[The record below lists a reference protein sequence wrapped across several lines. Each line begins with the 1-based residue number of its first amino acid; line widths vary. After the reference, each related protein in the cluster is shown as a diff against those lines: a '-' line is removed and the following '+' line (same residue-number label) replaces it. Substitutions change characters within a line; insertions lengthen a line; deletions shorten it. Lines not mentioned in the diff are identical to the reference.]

1 MGKSSSRSAQYFFTG
16 NYIADNDNNNIDAIG
31 IGGRIYARGGDDHI
45 TLGSI
50 AAKVYT
56 GEGDDTVVGGAAY
69 LEIED
74 TLGDLS
80 IKGGAGYAEIN
91 KSESGHVSFSG
102 AAGGISVAHS
112 GDRGNLGFTGVAA
125 YNSLNRKG
133 LKGDINF
140 KGAGGYNKLWHETD
154 RGNLY
159 FTGAGASNKID
170 RTWFKQYQ
178 GSQGNVSFSG
188 VGAANHISSRVE
200 RGNITFNGAG
210 ADNYIV
216 RKGKDGDIILRGA
229 GAANRIGRLRQREDE
244 YKQTRGDITFEGVG
258 GYNKIYSDVSRGD
271 IYFSG
276 AGAYNELTRTDANLN
291 KSYHGE
297 PIGGALEYA
306 KAEEIVLTTATMGGY
321 YLREPQLVTGIKS
334 TTEPNT
340 YLFAMTDTRYTHV
353 NKIQLQNDPVTGK
366 LSYYSTSWYKIGNHL
381 EGIASNNIQSLNGFI
396 DVNVNGAYRLFNLM
410 VEHSKPMTVYGT
422 EESLLE
428 NEWVT
433 YIVGADVNA
442 KQITLANAN
451 MGGHSVFSNREK
463 VDVSA
468 VKWNRQPN
476 TYVYA
481 RYIESYT
488 KVVQVELADDPETG
502 SLKYLTKAWQKA
514 GDHTSDVANEDFS
527 PANGYRPIEAG
538 GCTLSRLRYTFDTIY
553 TISEE
558 ISRTEGAGQQNIS
571 ESSGDINFNGIG
583 GGNVIKSDVTRGN
596 INFEGGG
603 AANIIVKSG
612 DEGDLRFHGAGVAN
626 VLVHQGLRG
635 KMNVY
640 AGGVANLLVRIG
652 DGRYLVHLLSMSNIS
667 VHKGYGDSRVVMLG
681 GYNTHTQIGN
691 GGANWLAA
699 GGFNVMAQKGNGDIS
714 SILLG
719 GANVLTKFG
728 TGGLVSAMFGG
739 ANIITHISD
748 DTETADTTVIAL
760 GGTNVFTKQGKGNAL
775 AVMGGGANV
784 LTHIGDGN
792 TTGVM
797 LGGANILTKVGNGDT
812 IGVMLGIGNVLTHV
826 GNGRTLG
833 VMGAVGNIFTKAG
846 NGEVIAAMIGKGNLF
861 THVGKGDVWA
871 LMGGLGNVLTKV
883 GEGNVLALMAAAGN
897 VLTHVGDGTS
907 VALMLAKGNIAT
919 KVGNG
924 MTLSAMIGNANIFTH
939 VGDGKTFAAM
949 IGSTNVLTKVGD
961 DLTAGLMIGKAN
973 IYSHVGDGTS
983 IGLFAGE
990 LNVMTKVG
998 DGTSLAAMLGKANIM
1013 THVGGGLTGALVR
1026 EEANIVTK
1034 VGDDFMGVIASGRA
1048 NITTHVGNGATAGV
1062 LLGRG
1067 NILTKIGE
1075 GTTVGLLISN
1085 VGVGN
1090 VMTHI
1095 GKGMTVGLAKGNT
1108 NIITKAGEGEGVN
1121 AVWGKANILTQIG
1134 DGDRYNFAKGDDNII
1149 TKIGDGQEVTVG
1161 QGNTNII
1168 THVGHGDDYTG
1179 AWGKAN
1185 VITKVGD
1192 GRHVVLARGDANMVS
1207 QIGQGDGFYALW
1219 SDKNIVTK
1227 VGDGRQVTAAKGQ
1240 MNITTTIGN
1249 GLNVTATHGDL
1260 NINTKVGQGVSVNAA
1275 WGNNNI
1281 NTQVGDGLNV
1291 AVMKGENNANIH
1303 IGDGLAINAA
1313 YARNNVAIK
1322 LGNGDFYSL
1331 AVSNVE
1337 NNSLSSFFDNIKQ
1350 TVLGV
1355 SGSQA
1360 INYLVRGEEA
1370 NTSGIRK
1377 GRGAIN
1383 LAEVSVIDGFKVD
1396 EIEQVSSDLDSR
1408 LSGSVTE
1415 IETPDISLIEHSLSQ
1430 KVGFASDQNENL
1442 IINGDFEQNEQG
1454 WQSTNQIEAYGSAR
1468 TYGLDNVGH
1477 GDRVSELDVKDNTTI
1492 YQDLQ
1497 NLREGEV
1504 IALSF
1509 DFANRPNI
1517 NIADNGINVFWNGK
1531 LIFSTSGDTGEWQ
1544 NKALELIA
1552 KEGRNRIEFE
1562 GTGLGDGMGYV
1573 LDNVVAQSRT
1583 PKQFH
1588 RVTEHVKQD
1597 KAVQNA
1603 LTDKENV
1610 EKDRRLLAQ
1619 ERDKQLAAMTKFQFQ
1634 LESTNQSV
1642 LKTNGQAQR
1651 EALQEESQSVTDE
1664 LIAMTQGLDTLN
1676 NYANYPGK
1684 SGEKWRNHFA
1694 GGLLNRVQDK
1704 LNQANSTSQQ
1714 QLDNV
1719 QQVIAANQQH
1729 IKKAIEQSEA
1739 GVVKSEQDRD
1749 NARQDIAVA
1758 QKKAELREK
1767 EALSQQLRAE
1777 KTVNDA
1783 NKTCQSAKDRGKR
1796 DITEAE
1802 NKTAQAQT
1810 EAKSAKQSDDAK
1822 PERVGAYGS
1831 GLSGKAYQSTAPVET
1846 GSHIHPESVVHA
1858 DGRFSGSLDE
1868 EEQALDRVK
1877 QAINRL
1883 QTNTGFQYA
1892 ADERE
1897 RLRAE
1902 QFVPGYNLFGEQTSS
1917 SQQPEFTKGDLLQKI
1932 ADKIFDVKAH
1942 GKELKA
1948 YSFHFSQDDN
1958 LLEKLKKIIPE
1969 IGSVLLTNGNK
1980 VESKEFLMGLCFA
1993 LSARYL
1999 IEERIHGAG
2008 GGKDYMLWLKGA
2020 VKAYNDKSV
2029 NKKTDIN
2036 AIESSLLNQY
2046 RRQNMGSAIEDLLS
2060 MQYSQS
2066 MDDSTTAARRKANAA
2081 YGGKLKANGLTGPNI
2096 NDALNYEAEGYESVM
2111 GKLRNVNRSVYMTFM
2126 SKYHAM
2132 SVVVHRQDAQTVW
2145 SFYDPNFGAKSFADY
2160 DDFRRFMD
2168 SFHKSYLTKYQFQVS
2183 KDPDQSFYVQFN
2195 KFQEG
2200 AIAKYDGV
2208 WKKSR
2213 DGEQSYVLRALK
2225 EQGKIFTLGSGATGR
2240 VVDYRENHVTLEVTT
2255 KQGKKVLVE
2264 VESNNVKQVVNV
2276 VQLNIDKVFTYPT
2289 ASKLTLKVP
2298 VDGDRSA
2305 LVLEKLSSNDVIKNK
2320 QVATWDR
2327 VAVTAQTDGRKTRFD
2342 GQVIIQTEND
2352 PVAAKAAANLAG
2364 KHPDSSVVVQ
2374 LDSGGKYRV
2383 VYGDPAKLS
2392 GKLRW
2397 QIVGHGRDESEH
2409 NNTRLSGYSA
2419 DELAEKLKQFSRDFS
2434 QAGTPDHISIVGCSL
2449 ISDNWR
2455 DGFAGRFVVVL
2466 EKQGIRS
2473 DVSARRS
2480 EVAVDATGRKF
2491 TRDHSIRDHNSQ
2503 WGHHLANNKIVF
2515 RWNKRGEL
2523 ASSIER
2529 VIHGIT
2535 ESDINLSQVGIVN
2548 SDGLTKSAIAD
2559 NANGFTAPEKRKT
2572 RIGVNSGNRSDH
2584 SQLSYSGNVQVN
2596 VGEGEFTT
2604 INWGTS
2610 NVSIKVGTGGFKSLA
2625 FGDNNAMVHI
2635 GDGDSGHSVDIGG
2648 YQALEGAQMFIGNRN
2663 VSFNMGRSNDLIV
2676 MMDKSI
2682 PTPPLINPFDGVA
2695 HVAGVLQGIAR
2706 YGADQQWLAA
2716 QEQQWTITGAK
2727 KFVQDMSGLD
2737 QTSGVDYHT
2746 LIDLDSQNERSSR
2759 ALKSDIE
2766 LTLNKKYNEWL
2777 SRNSN
2782 KADTGNMSRAE
2793 QFRRANKELTFNFAV
2808 GGQGADIQVTT
2819 GGWNVMFGDNIQS
2832 ILDTNLGSLFGL
2844 MTQQFTTTG
2853 LVQTTFTYN
2862 PHDLPRQLKNRLLGR
2877 LASVGADTTLA
2888 DIFGVD
2894 YTAEGHLVSRTGD
2907 AVDGVAILQEMI
2919 EIVGEFSG
2927 EQLKAFIDPDKL
2939 LAGLRSGMDMG
2950 ADGVKSF
2957 AESHGLKAK
2966 AVDEESKVSIA
2977 KVEHVQTGLPAT
2989 DSIKP
2994 ERAFGFNALNLPN
3007 LFATIF
3013 SQDKQ
3018 TEMQSLVS
3026 NLKENLTADLLNM
3039 EEKTF
3044 DFLRN
3049 SGHLQGDGDIH
3060 ISLGNSNLNWGGD
3073 GKDLG
3078 AYLGDNNHFWGGR
3091 GDDVFY
3097 ATGISNVF
3105 TGGDGRD
3112 LGVLMGREN
3121 WMFGGEGDDTAVLAG
3136 RLNQVFMG
3144 EGNDQAFVFGEEGFV
3159 DVGHGQDYVVT
3170 SGNHNQLDAGEGQ
3183 DYVVTIGNHSQVGL
3197 GKGADFANVFGN
3209 HNRID
3214 GDTGNDVIKLMGY
3227 RALING
3233 GEGDDHLIATAISKL
3248 SRFNGGDGQDVLVLA
3263 GYQNTFQGGGGVD
3276 SFVVS
3281 TEVIDNQ
3288 VNDISAEDMILF
3300 NGIDWQDLWFQRSGY
3315 DLVLS
3320 VNRSIQ
3326 DDTAQSIFESVGSVT
3341 FNDYFDGNR
3350 AKLVTQM
3357 DNNNESGERGLTALS
3372 DNAVDL
3378 LIQTMSSFAPSAG
3391 DNGFIESLDSKAKM
3405 AITTAWT
3412 DTMIGKGKFA

>member
-1 MGKSSSRSAQYFFTG
+1 MGKSSSSSAQYFFTG
-16 NYIADNDNNNIDAIG
+16 NYVADNDNNNIDAIG
-31 IGGRIYARGGDDHI
+31 IGGRIYARGGDDYI

-74 TLGDLS
+74 TSGDLS

-91 KSESGHVSFSG
+91 KSESGDVSFSG
-102 AAGGISVAHS
+102 AAGGVSTTHS
-112 GDRGNLGFTGVAA
+112 GNSGNLGFTGIAA

-154 RGNLY
+154 QGNLY

-170 RTWFKQYQ
+170 RTWLKQYQ
-178 GSQGNVSFSG
+178 GSQGHVAFSG
-188 VGAANHISSRVE
+188 VGAANYINSRVE

-216 RKGKDGDIILRGA
+216 RKGKDGDVILRGA
-229 GAANRIGRLRQREDE
+229 GAANRIERLRQREDE
-244 YKQTRGDITFEGVG
+244 YGQTRGDITFEGVG

-271 IYFSG
+271 IHFSG

-291 KSYHGE
+291 KAYHGE

-321 YLREPQLVTGIKS
+321 YLRDPKLVTGIKS
-334 TTEPNT
+334 TTEPNA

-366 LSYYSTSWYKIGNHL
+366 LSYHATSWYKIGNHL
-381 EGIASNNIQSLNGFI
+381 EGIASDNIQSLNGFI

-410 VEHSKPMTVYGT
+410 IEHPKPMTVHGT

-442 KQITLANAN
+442 KQITLANAK

-463 VDVSA
+463 VDVFA

-481 RYIESYT
+481 KYIESYT
-488 KVVQVELADDPETG
+488 HVVLVELADDPETG
-502 SLKYLTKAWQKA
+502 SLKYLTKAWRKT
-514 GDHTSDVANEDFS
+514 GDHTGDVANEDFS
-527 PANGYRPIEAG
+527 PANGYSSIEAG
-538 GCTLSRLRYTFDTIY
+538 GCTLSKLRYKFEAMY

-558 ISRTEGAGQQNIS
+558 IGRTEGAVQRNIS
-571 ESSGDINFNGIG
+571 ESSGDINFNGVG

-596 INFEGGG
+596 VNFEGAG

-626 VLVHQGLRG
+626 VLVHQSLRG

-640 AGGVANLLVRIG
+640 AGGAANLLVRIG
-652 DGRYLVHLLSMSNIS
+652 DGRYLAHLLSISNIS
-667 VHKGYGDSRVVMLG
+667 IHKGQGDSRVVMLG

-728 TGGLVSAMFGG
+728 AGGLVSAMFGG
-739 ANIITHISD
+739 ANIITHIGD
-748 DTETADTTVIAL
+748 DTEASDTTVIAL
-760 GGTNVFTKQGKGNAL
+760 GGANVFTKQGKGNAL

-797 LGGANILTKVGNGDT
+797 LGGANILTKVGHGDT
-812 IGVMLGIGNVLTHV
+812 IGAMLGAGNVLTHV

-833 VMGAVGNIFTKAG
+833 VMGAAGNIFTKAG
-846 NGEVIAAMIGKGNLF
+846 NGEVIAAMVGAGNLF

-871 LMGGLGNVLTKV
+871 LMGGLGNVFTKV
-883 GEGNVLALMAAAGN
+883 GEGNALALMAAVGN
-897 VLTHVGDGTS
+897 VFTHVGDGVS

-924 MTLSAMIGNANIFTH
+924 MTLSAMVGKANIFTH

-949 IGSTNVLTKVGD
+949 LGSANVLTKVGD
-961 DLTAGLMIGKAN
+961 DLTAGLMVGKAN
-973 IYSHVGDGTS
+973 IYTHVGDGTS

-998 DGTSLAAMLGKANIM
+998 DGTSLSAMFGKANMM

-1026 EEANIVTK
+1026 AEANIITK

-1067 NILTKIGE
+1067 NVLTKIGE

-1085 VGVGN
+1085 VGN
-1090 VMTHI
+1090 VMTHV

-1121 AVWGKANILTQIG
+1121 AVWGKANILTQTG

-1149 TKIGDGQEVTVG
+1149 TKMGDGQEVTVV
-1161 QGNTNII
+1161 QGDTNII

-1179 AWGKAN
+1179 AWGQAN
-1185 VITKVGD
+1185 VITKVGE
-1192 GRHVVLARGDANMVS
+1192 GRHVVLARGDASIVS
-1207 QIGQGDGFYALW
+1207 QIGQGDSFYALW

-1227 VGDGRQVTAAKGQ
+1227 VGDGRQVTAVKGQ
-1240 MNITTTIGN
+1240 TNITTMIGN

-1291 AVMKGENNANIH
+1291 AVMKGESNANIH
-1303 IGDGLAINAA
+1303 IGDGLVISAA

-1331 AVSNVE
+1331 AVSNTE
-1337 NNSLSSFFDNIKQ
+1337 SNSLSSFFDNIKQ

-1360 INYLVRGEEA
+1360 INYLVRGDEA
-1370 NTSGIRK
+1370 NTSGARK

-1383 LAEVSVIDGFKVD
+1383 LAEVSAIDGFKVD
-1396 EIEQVSSDLDSR
+1396 EVEQVSSDLDNR
-1408 LSGSVTE
+1408 LSGSVTK
-1415 IETPDISLIEHSLSQ
+1415 IATPDVSLIERSLSQ
-1430 KVGFASDQNENL
+1430 KVGSASDQNENL

-1454 WQSTNQIEAYGSAR
+1454 WLSTNGIEAYGAASA
-1468 TYGLDNVGH
+1468 YSLDNAGH

-1497 NLREGEV
+1497 NLHEGEV
-1504 IALSF
+1504 ISLSF
-1509 DFANRPNI
+1509 DFANRPDLNF
-1517 NIADNGINVFWNGK
+1517 ADNGINVFWNGK
-1531 LIFSTSGDTGEWQ
+1531 LIFSTSGDTDKWQ
-1544 NKALELIA
+1544 NKTLELIA
-1552 KEGRNRIEFE
+1552 KEGRNWVEFE
-1562 GTGLGDGMGYV
+1562 GTGLSDGMGYV
-1573 LDNVVAQSRT
+1573 LDNVIAQSRT

-1603 LTDKENV
+1603 LSDKENV
-1610 EKDRRLLAQ
+1610 DKDRRLLEQ
-1619 ERDKQLAAMTKFQFQ
+1619 ERDKQLAAMTTFQSQ
-1634 LESTNQSV
+1634 LESTNQNV

-1651 EALQEESQSVTDE
+1651 EALQEEYQSVTDE
-1664 LIAMTQGLDTLN
+1664 LIPMAQGLDVLN
-1676 NYANYPGK
+1676 SYANYQGK
-1684 SGEKWRNHFA
+1684 SGEKWRHHFA
-1694 GGLLNRVQDK
+1694 GGLLNSVQDK

-1719 QQVIAANQQH
+1719 QQVIAVNQQH

-1749 NARQDIAVA
+1749 NARQDIAVT

-1777 KTVNDA
+1777 KAANDA
-1783 NKTCQSAKDRGKR
+1783 NKTCQGAKDRGKR
-1796 DITEAE
+1796 DIAEAE
-1802 NKTAQAQT
+1802 NKAAQAQSD
-1810 EAKSAKQSDDAK
+1810 AKSAKQSDDAK
-1822 PERVGAYGS
+1822 PQRVGAYGS
-1831 GLSGKAYQSTAPVET
+1831 DLSGEAYQTTASAET
-1846 GSHIHPESVVHA
+1846 GSHINPESAVRA
-1858 DGRFSGSLDE
+1858 DGRFSDNLG
-1868 EEQALDRVK
+1868 EEQQQALERVK
-1877 QAINRL
+1877 QAVNRL

-1892 ADERE
+1892 ADEQE

-1902 QFVPGYNLFGEQTSS
+1902 QFVPGYNLFDGQTSS
-1917 SQQPEFTKGDLLQKI
+1917 SQKPELTKGDLLQKI
-1932 ADKIFDVKAH
+1932 DNKIFDVKAH

-1948 YSFHFSQDDN
+1948 YSFHFSQSDN

-1969 IGSVLLTNGNK
+1969 MGSVLLTNGNK
-1980 VESKEFLMGLCFA
+1980 VESKAFLKGLCFA

-2008 GGKDYMLWLKGA
+2008 GGKAYTLWLKDA

-2029 NKKTDIN
+2029 NKKTNIN

-2046 RRQNMGSAIEDLLS
+2046 RRQNIGSAIEDLLS

-2066 MDDSTTAARRKANAA
+2066 MDNSTIAARRKANAA

-2096 NDALNYEAEGYESVM
+2096 DNALSYEAEGYESVM
-2111 GKLRNVNRSVYMTFM
+2111 SKLRDVNRSVYMTFM
-2126 SKYHAM
+2126 SEDHAM

-2183 KDPDQSFYVQFN
+2183 ENPGQSFYVQFN
-2195 KFQEG
+2195 EFREG
-2200 AIAKYDGV
+2200 IITRYDGV
-2208 WKKSR
+2208 WKASR

-2240 VVDYRENHVTLEVTT
+2240 VVDYRENHVTLEVMT

-2298 VDGDRSA
+2298 VEGDRPA

-2374 LDSGGKYRV
+2374 LDSDGKYRV

-2397 QIVGHGRDESEH
+2397 QIVGHGREESKH

-2419 DELAEKLKQFSRDFS
+2419 DELAKKLKQFSRDFS

-2455 DGFAGRFVVVL
+2455 DGFAGRFVVAL
-2466 EKQGIRS
+2466 EKHGIRS

-2491 TRDHSIRDHNSQ
+2491 TRDHSTRDHNSQ

-2529 VIHGIT
+2529 VIHGVT
-2535 ESDINLSQVGIVN
+2535 ASDINLSQVGIANV
-2548 SDGLTKSAIAD
+2548 DELAKGAIAD
-2559 NANGFTAPEKRKT
+2559 NANSFTTPEKRKT
-2572 RIGVNSGNRSDH
+2572 RVGINSENHANH
-2584 SQLSYSGNVQVN
+2584 SQWDYSGNVQVN
-2596 VGEGEFTT
+2596 VGEGEFTA

-2610 NVSIKVGTGGFKSLA
+2610 NVGIKVGTGGFKSLA
-2625 FGDNNAMVHI
+2625 FGDNNVMVHI

-2682 PTPPLINPFDGVA
+2682 PTPPLINPFDGAARV
-2695 HVAGVLQGIAR
+2695 VGILQGIAR
-2706 YGADQQWLAA
+2706 YGEEQQWLAA

-2737 QTSGVDYHT
+2737 QTSSVDYYT
-2746 LIDLDSQNERSSR
+2746 LTDLNAQSERSSR
-2759 ALKSDIE
+2759 ALKNDIE

-2777 SRNSN
+2777 SRNGN

-2793 QFRRANKELTFNFAV
+2793 QFRRTNKELTFNFAV

-2819 GGWNVMFGDNIQS
+2819 GSWNLMFGDNIQS

-2844 MTQQFTTTG
+2844 MTQQFTATG

-2894 YTAEGHLVSRTGD
+2894 YTAEGHLVSRTGE

-2977 KVEHVQTGLPAT
+2977 KVAHVQTALPAT
-2989 DSIKP
+2989 DNIKS
-2994 ERAFGFNALNLPN
+2994 ERALGFNALNLPN
-3007 LFATIF
+3007 LFATMF

-3018 TEMQSLVS
+3018 TEMQSLVT

-3078 AYLGDNNHFWGGR
+3078 AYLGDNNNFWGGR
-3091 GDDVFY
+3091 GGDVFY

-3105 TGGDGRD
+3105 TGGEGHD

-3121 WMFGGEGDDTAVLAG
+3121 WMFGGEGDDTAVVAG
-3136 RLNQVFMG
+3136 RINQVFMG
-3144 EGNDQAFVFGEEGFV
+3144 GGNDQAFIFGEDGFV
-3159 DVGHGQDYVVT
+3159 DAGHGQDYVVT
-3170 SGNHNQLDAGEGQ
+3170 SGNHNQLNAGEGQ

-3209 HNRID
+3209 HNRIH
-3214 GDTGNDVIKLMGY
+3214 GDIGNDVIKLMGY
-3227 RALING
+3227 HAEING

-3248 SRFNGGDGQDVLVLA
+3248 SRFNGGDGQDVLMLA
-3263 GYQNTFQGGGGVD
+3263 GYQNTFQGGAGVD

-3288 VNDISAEDMILF
+3288 VNDINAEDMIF
-3300 NGIDWQDLWFQRSGY
+3300 VNGIDWQNLWFQRSGY

-3320 VNRSIQ
+3320 VNRPIQ

-3357 DNNNESGERGLTALS
+3357 GNNNESGERGFTALS
-3372 DNAVDL
+3372 DNAVDS
-3378 LIQTMSSFAPSAG
+3378 LIQAMSSFAPNAG
-3391 DNGFIESLDSKAKM
+3391 DNGFIESLDSKAKI
-3405 AITTAWT
+3405 AITTAWA